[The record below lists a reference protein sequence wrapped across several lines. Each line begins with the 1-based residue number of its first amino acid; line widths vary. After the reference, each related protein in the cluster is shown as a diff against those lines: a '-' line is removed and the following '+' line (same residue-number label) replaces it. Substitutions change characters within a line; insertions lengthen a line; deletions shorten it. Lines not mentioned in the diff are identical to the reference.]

1 MDELSSL
8 PFSSSSS
15 SAFFL
20 PFSCLFFGMFGI
32 ELTVTNQF
40 NTILQGDFNVG
51 EWGGELRGSRLEA

>member
-15 SAFFL
+15 FFL
-20 PFSCLFFGMFGI
+20 PFSCLFLGMFGI